1 MKMKTLVSTALL
13 LGFAV
18 QGSVFAA
25 SSKEEAIKKGYE
37 HYKIFC
43 INCHGKN
50 ADGKGALAAS
60 MKITPA
66 DLTLLKQS
74 DPDTCIAE
82 RVLKA
87 VSGVHDNMQ
96 TKANMPT
103 FSGNLESIT
112 IYELTQ
118 FLKAIQKD

>member
-1 MKMKTLVSTALL
+1 MKTTTLVSTAFLL
-13 LGFAV
+13 AFAV
-18 QGSVFAA
+18 QGTASAA
-25 SSKEEAIKKGYE
+25 SAKEKAIQKGYE

-50 ADGKGALAAS
+50 ADGKGPLAAT

-66 DLTLLKQS
+66 DLRLLKQS

-87 VSGVHDNMQ
+87 VSGVHDGMQ
-96 TKANMPT
+96 TKADMPT

-118 FLKAIQKD
+118 FLKAIQK

>member
-1 MKMKTLVSTALL
+1 MKARTLISTAVI
-13 LGFAV
+13 LGFAIH
-18 QGSVFAA
+18 GSLFAA
-25 SSKEEAIKKGYE
+25 SAREEAIKKGYE

-43 INCHGKN
+43 INCHGPN
-50 ADGKGALAAS
+50 ADGKGSLVET
-60 MKITPA
+60 MKIAPA

-82 RVLKA
+82 RVLRA
-87 VSGVHDNMQ
+87 VSGVHKGMKGQGD
-96 TKANMPT
+96 MPT

-118 FLKAIQKD
+118 FLKAIQK

>member
-1 MKMKTLVSTALL
+1 MKIKILVSTALL
-13 LGFAV
+13 LGLGI
-18 QGSVFAA
+18 QSSLFAA
-25 SSKEEAIKKGYE
+25 SPREEAINKGYE

-43 INCHGKN
+43 INCHGKK
-50 ADGKGALAAS
+50 ADGKGPLAAS
-60 MKITPA
+60 LKIAPA

-87 VSGVHDNMQ
+87 VSGVHDSVPGQ
-96 TKANMPT
+96 KANMPT

-112 IYELTQ
+112 IYELVQ
-118 FLKAIQKD
+118 FLKAIQK